1 MREAQLKI
9 LRAVASAALGRR
21 LSSEEEGACAEALRE
36 VSSRYPEPTLP
47 LVVDEL
53 LEPSGGAA
61 SAMHTTTSG
70 LANLNREVA
79 FALRRLVEGDL
90 AGMFDGPTTLDID
103 LTAPVV
109 SLNLRAVYE
118 SDALGIL
125 MICAAAW
132 LRRAVDRDDGV
143 KRILVVDEAW
153 KVLTHLEV
161 SRWLQENW
169 KLTRSTAVQCIAVVH
184 RLSDLEAAGG
194 RDSEQVR
201 LARGLLADSET
212 KVIFRQDPAEL
223 ALVRDLCQLN
233 ERETAIVASLPKGC
247 ALWKVGQRSFQVEHT
262 LSAFERQVTYTDER
276 MAVGPEREVV
286 R

>member
-1 MREAQLKI
+1 M
-9 LRAVASAALGRR
+9 
-21 LSSEEEGACAEALRE
+21 
-36 VSSRYPEPTLP
+36 
-47 LVVDEL
+47 
-53 LEPSGGAA
+53 
-61 SAMHTTTSG
+61 
-70 LANLNREVA
+70 
-79 FALRRLVEGDL
+79 
-90 AGMFDGPTTLDID
+90 
-103 LTAPVV
+103 

-153 KVLTHLEV
+153 KALTHLEV

-184 RLSDLEAAGG
+184 RLSDLGAAGG
-194 RDSEQVR
+194 RDSERVR

-212 KVIFRQDPAEL
+212 KVIFRQDRAEL

-233 ERETAIVASLPKGC
+233 ERETAVVA
-247 ALWKVGQRSFQVEHT
+247 
-262 LSAFERQVTYTDER
+262 
-276 MAVGPEREVV
+276 
-286 R
+286 